1 MMITRVRLA
10 HVRGI
15 KNLEL
20 DLNERTTILIGQPA
34 TGKSTVLDA
43 LSIGLAVTGRLT
55 RNFEKRDAG
64 GTGTEPSI
72 EIAIPDGTITPRR
85 GGDRPTTARVI
96 EHNSCTTPHTRGSTR
111 IRTRHVDTSYRA
123 APLRGQ
129 GLTERRAFRSES

>member
-20 DLNERTTILIGQPA
+20 DLNERTTILIGRPA

-55 RNFEKRDAG
+55 ETSRNETRA
-64 GTGTEPSI
+64 EPG
-72 EIAIPDGTITPRR
+72 PNPRSRSRRRAAR
-85 GGDRPTTARVI
+85 GGGAR
-96 EHNSCTTPHTRGSTR
+96 G
-111 IRTRHVDTSYRA
+111 
-123 APLRGQ
+123 
-129 GLTERRAFRSES
+129 

>member
-96 EHNSCTTPHTRGSTR
+96 EHNSCTAPHTRGSTR
-111 IRTRHVDTSYRA
+111 RIHRHQC
-123 APLRGQ
+123 P
-129 GLTERRAFRSES
+129 